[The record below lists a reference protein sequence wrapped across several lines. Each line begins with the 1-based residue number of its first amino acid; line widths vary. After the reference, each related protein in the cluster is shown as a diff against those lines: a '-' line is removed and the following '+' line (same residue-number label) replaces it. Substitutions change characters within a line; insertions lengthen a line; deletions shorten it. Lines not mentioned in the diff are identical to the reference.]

1 MYLVQ
6 VGSFVWTHLMNLR
19 ESSSPYK
26 ETVKTMLESDDLPKK
41 FDLDQ
46 RKFSRNYEWSHY
58 SQELNMGGMLDSNLI
73 WSPESFVPRS
83 VSANLSVE
91 LFGHSVNLLEI
102 GGRAE
107 GLDYLLESYF
117 GPSGYFKDRTI
128 NPDEKD
134 CSDIKMKKLE
144 KIDRNVSLD
153 TSSSAYLTS
162 FSLTYI

>member
-1 MYLVQ
+1 
-6 VGSFVWTHLMNLR
+6 MNLR

-26 ETVKTMLESDDLPKK
+26 ETVRSMLESEDLPKK
-41 FDLDQ
+41 FDLDK

-58 SQELNMGGMLDSNLI
+58 SQDSNMGGMLDSNLI

-117 GPSGYFKDRTI
+117 GQSGYFKDGTI
-128 NPDEKD
+128 TPDEKEHNA
-134 CSDIKMKKLE
+134 IKMKKLE
-144 KIDRNVSLD
+144 KMDKTVSLK
-153 TSSSAYLTS
+153 
-162 FSLTYI
+162 